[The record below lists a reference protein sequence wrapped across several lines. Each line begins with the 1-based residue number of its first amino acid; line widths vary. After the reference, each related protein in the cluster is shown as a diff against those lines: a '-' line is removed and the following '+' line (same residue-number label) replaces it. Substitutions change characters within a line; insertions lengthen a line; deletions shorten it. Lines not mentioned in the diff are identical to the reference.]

1 MQHEAVRL
9 FVDRATASRKEFSL
23 TEQNAP
29 AVIDICHRLDGI
41 PLAIEL
47 AAARVR
53 GLAVATIAN
62 RLNDRFSL
70 LVTGDRTV
78 LPRQRTLRAF
88 IDWSYDLL
96 TEAERTL
103 FQRLAVFAGGWTL
116 EAAETVCADEHLGK
130 ADVLELLTGL
140 IDKSLVVME
149 ISGERYRMLDTV
161 RHYAQK
167 KLVEVGDERPQC
179 AAGISIFVWQV
190 AELARSKLRGPEHEA
205 ALARLD
211 LERENFL
218 TAHSAYRPCRSHGRQ
233 GPAPDNRR

>member
-23 TEQNAP
+23 TEQNAA
-29 AVIDICHRLDGI
+29 AVIDICRRLDGI

-62 RLNDRFSL
+62 RLSDRFSL

-78 LPRQRTLRAF
+78 LPRQRTLRAL

-96 TEAERTL
+96 TEAERSL

-116 EAAETVCADEHLGK
+116 EAAEAVCADEDLPKTDVSGA
-130 ADVLELLTGL
+130 AD
-140 IDKSLVVME
+140 
-149 ISGERYRMLDTV
+149 
-161 RHYAQK
+161 
-167 KLVEVGDERPQC
+167 
-179 AAGISIFVWQV
+179 
-190 AELARSKLRGPEHEA
+190 GP
-205 ALARLD
+205 
-211 LERENFL
+211 
-218 TAHSAYRPCRSHGRQ
+218 C
-233 GPAPDNRR
+233 

>member
-29 AVIDICHRLDGI
+29 AVIDICRRLDGI

-62 RLNDRFSL
+62 RLSDRFSL

-78 LPRQRTLRAF
+78 LPRQRTLRAL

-103 FQRLAVFAGGWTL
+103 FQRLGRI
-116 EAAETVCADEHLGK
+116 C
-130 ADVLELLTGL
+130 
-140 IDKSLVVME
+140 
-149 ISGERYRMLDTV
+149 RRMD
-161 RHYAQK
+161 A
-167 KLVEVGDERPQC
+167 
-179 AAGISIFVWQV
+179 
-190 AELARSKLRGPEHEA
+190 
-205 ALARLD
+205 
-211 LERENFL
+211 
-218 TAHSAYRPCRSHGRQ
+218 
-233 GPAPDNRR
+233 